1 MDSLELKNLRAIQ
14 NSGELELNNL
24 NLFLGANSTGKS
36 TILRFFPLIRQTL
49 ARNNNSPILWYDSEG
64 VDFGSFKESVYSEDE
79 SKDISFKFTFKD
91 MDIAFSSDI
100 LLGALRAHLKKR
112 DKSSLISNYFIYVSL
127 DNIKKEN
134 IMESVAFEV
143 AINKDEYTKIEVSL
157 NSKIIEFDLKNSKIN
172 INGKT
177 VASDISF
184 FINTNSPKIMPELYY
199 ELKDSN
205 KERYPLEK
213 LIGEKLISSMLEKI
227 DSRISI
233 ETLAQFVCSLK
244 YHENIEAF
252 EEKSLSR
259 VSQKTIQNTF
269 KNNIESIYDYFTIF
283 NILSIIKETNSNLS
297 RFFENISYI
306 APVRATAE
314 RYYRIQGLSVFDVD
328 SMGSNV
334 PMILNSMNSKDKKAW
349 QTWTKENFNI
359 EFETKQSVGHS
370 AIQVKTTTGENHN
383 LADTGFGFSQILPVL
398 LTIWKQ
404 LNRKQ
409 PDSSTNHPYRYP
421 REYRRNDNKYESLII
436 IEQPELHLHP
446 AMQAQIADML
456 IKIITSN
463 PKIRFIIET
472 HSVVIM
478 NRIGQHIEKDN
489 ANPERHKLERKI
501 NVFLVNPSETHEKNV
516 TFTSFNEEGIIREW
530 PVGFLSGGIL

>member
-112 DKSSLISNYFIYVSL
+112 DKSSLSSNYFFYISF
-127 DNIKKEN
+127 DNIEKEN
-134 IMESVAFEV
+134 IMKSIAFEV

-157 NSKIIEFDLKNSKIN
+157 NSKTIEFDLKNSTIN

-177 VASDISF
+177 IASDISF
-184 FINTNSPKIMPELYY
+184 VVNTNSPKIIPELYY
-199 ELKDSN
+199 EPKDSD
-205 KERYPLEK
+205 KKRYPLEK
-213 LIGEKLISSMLEKI
+213 LIGEKLMSSMLEKTNPK
-227 DSRISI
+227 ISI
-233 ETLAQFVCSLK
+233 EALYRFVTSLK
-244 YHENIEAF
+244 YYENRETF
-252 EEKSLSR
+252 EEKSLSG
-259 VSQKTIQNTF
+259 VSQKTIQHTF

-283 NILSIIKETNSNLS
+283 NILCIIKETNSNLS

-334 PMILNSMNSKDKKAW
+334 PMILNSMSSKDRTEW
-349 QTWTKENFNI
+349 QKWTKENFNI
-359 EFETKQSVGHS
+359 EFETKKSMGHS
-370 AIQVKTTTGENHN
+370 AIQVKATNGEKHN

-398 LTIWKQ
+398 LTVWKR
-404 LNRKQ
+404 LTRKQ
-409 PDSSTNHPYRYP
+409 PDSSANYPYRHSH
-421 REYRRNDNKYESLII
+421 EYRKNDNKYESLII

-446 AMQAQIADML
+446 AMQAQLADML
-456 IKIITSN
+456 IKIIIEHPT
-463 PKIRFIIET
+463 IRFIIET

-489 ANPERHKLERKI
+489 ANIKNHKLEEKI
-501 NVFLVNPSETHEKNV
+501 NVFLVNPSETGKKNV
-516 TFTSFNEEGIIREW
+516 TFTSFDKEGIIQEW

>member
-79 SKDISFKFTFKD
+79 SKNISFKFTFKD

-100 LLGALRAHLKKR
+100 LLGSLRTHLKKR
-112 DKSSLISNYFIYVSL
+112 DKSSLSSNYFFYISF
-127 DNIKKEN
+127 DDIEKEN
-134 IMESVAFEV
+134 IMESIAFEV

-157 NSKIIEFDLKNSKIN
+157 NSKTIEFDLKNSKIN

-177 VASDISF
+177 IASDISF
-184 FINTNSPKIMPELYY
+184 VVNTNSPKIIPELYY
-199 ELKDSN
+199 EPKDSD
-205 KERYPLEK
+205 KRRYPLEK
-213 LIGEKLISSMLEKI
+213 LIGEKLMSSMLEKTN
-227 DSRISI
+227 SRISI
-233 ETLAQFVCSLK
+233 ETLHHFVTSLK
-244 YHENIEAF
+244 YYENIETF
-252 EEKSLSR
+252 KEKSLSG
-259 VSQKTIQNTF
+259 VSQRTIQNTF

-283 NILSIIKETNSNLS
+283 NILCIIKETNSNLS

-334 PMILNSMNSKDKKAW
+334 PMILNSMNSKDRTEW
-349 QTWTKENFNI
+349 QRWTKENFNI
-359 EFETKQSVGHS
+359 EFETKKSTGHS
-370 AIQVKTTTGENHN
+370 AIQVKATNGEKHN

-398 LTIWKQ
+398 LTVWKH

-409 PDSSTNHPYRYP
+409 PGSSANRPYRP
-421 REYRRNDNKYESLII
+421 PHEYRRNDNKYESLII

-489 ANPERHKLERKI
+489 SNAENHKLEKKI

-516 TFTSFNEEGIIREW
+516 TFTSFNEEGIIQEW